1 MRKALIAIL
10 MLVTSVS
17 ALAQSATFK
26 RATRVPLNHEMLYIS
41 QVVTADYKSTMTVK
55 VGYIS
60 FSNGI
65 MSTSRGSIYAKN
77 SESFKP
83 MPALKEIVNPTA
95 GRVKSAANLHMNYFA
110 SSFVPDMSAYMKKNN
125 IAQGWFSFRQIVP
138 VVSPTGTTNETLSWS
153 AFISNYGD
161 ASTLSYGSPV
171 LTSSNPTIIQAVY
184 ANLKVK
190 EGLPSE
196 WQFAGAGE
204 FRYRILDASFNP
216 LSDWI
221 VAASG
226 GPFDQPVA
234 GTAPGGTAGTEYDW
248 GISCIVSN
256 KNAGCDPTIMD
267 LRTILEQNGSV
278 MAFLDYTRKL
288 EPTYDENGDVNVILN
303 VTKRQAEQS
312 RCGPVSYV
320 NEGTLGYELKTTSE
334 RYYVSP
340 NLEYSLI
347 GSSESKQM
355 SPTKSYNKQISISKN
370 DYIKTDLSKKIITPE
385 DGKLNLIDTSS
396 IKIAS
401 LAALTEIGEYNNIVG
416 MLIQG
421 SGSLSFLS
429 GCSVLSITC
438 PRDTDKIK
446 VTYGYANGQGNS
458 CGQAAA
464 SPSFTSYFSPGSS
477 GNMTLPDGS
486 TVGYNG
492 ANGITV
498 APTTTQEA
506 LAENPISPETA
517 VQMNLPYS
525 INIDRGNIA
534 NPNQYNY
541 NVGFSK
547 GCNNNLCGYDCA
559 LQPGEIVSI
568 QKINSCNDWGWCSE
582 SSLCYVMTPSFM
594 GSMTFYTMSRPYG
607 NLIGYVTW

>member
-1 MRKALIAIL
+1 MQKAILAIL
-10 MLVTSVS
+10 MLVTSIS
-17 ALAQSATFK
+17 AFAQSATLK

-41 QVVTADYKSTMTVK
+41 QVVTANYASTMTVK

-65 MSTSRGSIYAKN
+65 MSTGRGSIYAKN

-83 MPALKEIVNPTA
+83 MPALKEIANPTP
-95 GRVKSAANLHMNYFA
+95 GNIKSAANLHMNYFA

-125 IAQGWFSFRQIVP
+125 IAQGWFSFRQVVP
-138 VVSPTGTTNETLSWS
+138 VSYPTGVKNETLSWS

-161 ASTLSYGSPV
+161 ASTLSYGAPV
-171 LTSSNPTIIQAVY
+171 LTTSAPTIIQAVY

-190 EGLPSE
+190 EGLPQE

-204 FRYRILDASFNP
+204 FRYRILDSSFNP
-216 LSDWI
+216 LTDWV

-234 GTAPGGTAGTEYDW
+234 GATPGGTEGTEYDW
-248 GISCIVSN
+248 GISCIVNN
-256 KNAGCDPTIMD
+256 KNPGCDPTITD
-267 LRTILEQNGSV
+267 IRTLIDTNGSV

-288 EPTYDENGDVNVILN
+288 EPTYDENGDVNLILN

-340 NLEYSLI
+340 SLEYSLI
-347 GSSESKQM
+347 GVTESKQM
-355 SPTKSYNKQISISKN
+355 SPTKTYTKQVSIPKN
-370 DYIKTDLSKKIITPE
+370 DYIKMDLSKKIITPE
-385 DGKLNLIDTSS
+385 DGKTTLIDVSS

-401 LAALTEIGEYNNIVG
+401 LAALTEIGEYNNIIG

-421 SGSLSFLS
+421 TGSLSFLS
-429 GCSVLSITC
+429 GCAVLSITC

-446 VTYGYANGQGNS
+446 VTYGASSGQSNS
-458 CGQAAA
+458 CSTAA
-464 SPSFTSYFSPGSS
+464 SSPSYTNYFSPGSS
-477 GNMTLPDGS
+477 GSMQLPDGS
-486 TVGYNG
+486 SVSYNG
-492 ANGITV
+492 ATAISVT
-498 APTTTQEA
+498 PTSTIEA
-506 LAENPISPETA
+506 LAENPISAEAA

-525 INIDRGNIA
+525 INLERGNPS
-534 NPNQYNY
+534 NPKEYLY

-547 GCNNNLCGYDCA
+547 ACNNNLCGTECT
-559 LQPGEIVSI
+559 LQAGETVSI
-568 QKINSCNDWGWCSE
+568 QKVSSCNDWGWCSE
-582 SSLCYVMTPSFM
+582 TSMCYVMTPSW
-594 GSMTFYTMSRPYG
+594 GGFYSIGRPYG
-607 NLIGYVTW
+607 TLLGFITW